1 VAATV
6 LRPSATLTAYALVAD
21 RDFARASSYRETL
34 EQLNLET
41 IVTRDGREALEIMER
56 HGAPV
61 ILVADVSLPQTDG
74 LEVVRAMR
82 QLAPGRRAAAI
93 VMSSFGELRA
103 FASSFQS
110 ELQVSDVL
118 RHSVSPAEFKTAV
131 EAALGSVEPGIGSFA
146 DLRSRATAGDRLPAT
161 VEEIVGLVVSECVEA
176 FPELAVTL
184 YLQLG
189 DQKWFRS
196 ALKSPAGLSTFPSL
210 AALVR
215 RVFDTG
221 ETLILPDV
229 ASTPPWHERSNDPGA
244 QGLIAVPVGPTRDRA
259 VGVLYLSG
267 PDALRLPPYD
277 LDLLQGI
284 ARRAGAAL
292 RPHVTAPA
300 EMPATVRL
308 SQEQFERLSR
318 EAMEDPL
325 TGLTNRHGA
334 EIAMGREL
342 ARAKRERRA
351 LSLALIDVDDFKQ
364 VNDRQGHAVGDRVL
378 RSVARI
384 ATDCVRASD
393 LVVRWGGDEFLV
405 VLPSV
410 TVSGA
415 REIAERI
422 RSRVETMPTEPS
434 GITISAGA
442 CEVQP
447 GDDLPSALSDAD
459 VMLHRA
465 KAEGRNRVF

>member
-1 VAATV
+1 V
-6 LRPSATLTAYALVAD
+6 
-21 RDFARASSYRETL
+21 ET
-34 EQLNLET
+34 
-41 IVTRDGREALEIMER
+41 
-56 HGAPV
+56 
-61 ILVADVSLPQTDG
+61 
-74 LEVVRAMR
+74 
-82 QLAPGRRAAAI
+82 
-93 VMSSFGELRA
+93 
-103 FASSFQS
+103 
-110 ELQVSDVL
+110 
-118 RHSVSPAEFKTAV
+118 
-131 EAALGSVEPGIGSFA
+131 ALGSIDPAIGSLA
-146 DLRSRATAGDRLPAT
+146 DLPSRAASGNGRLET
-161 VEEIVGLVVSECVEA
+161 VEAVVNLAVSECVEA

-189 DQKWFRS
+189 HQKWFRS
-196 ALKSPAGLSTFPSL
+196 ALKSPAGLSAIPSL
-210 AALVR
+210 ASLVR
-215 RVFDTG
+215 RVFETG

-229 ASTPPWHERSNDPGA
+229 GGMPPWHERWNESGV
-244 QGLIAVPVGPTRDRA
+244 QGLIAAPVGPTRDRP

-267 PDALRLPPYD
+267 PDALQLPPYD
-277 LDLLQGI
+277 LDLLHGI
-284 ARRAGAAL
+284 ARRAGVAL
-292 RPHVTAPA
+292 RPHITAPT

-325 TGLTNRHGA
+325 TGLTNRHGG

-410 TVSGA
+410 AVSGA

-422 RSRVETMPTEPS
+422 RSRVETMPSEPS
-434 GITISAGA
+434 GVTISAGA

-459 VMLHRA
+459 IMLHRA
-465 KAEGRNRVF
+465 KAGGRNRVF